1 MNDTAWVKT
10 AGHAGLVDV
19 LARRGLLSSR
29 WREVWERLPRD
40 HFIPPHA
47 WRQGQERCVPV
58 APGSD
63 WWDLV
68 HSDQP
73 VVTQVDDGQSGGPGI
88 ATSSNSQPSMV
99 AKMLQLLDVQD
110 YDMVLEIG
118 TATGYVAALLSERL
132 GSDRVVSVEI
142 DEALS
147 KQAAATLADHGLSPR
162 LVVGDGEKGWED
174 GAPYDRLIST
184 CALRHVPHALIRQVA
199 PGGIIVAPLAR
210 TFWSGALV
218 RLSVQDGGIAQG
230 PFRGGASYMPM
241 RSHRLPDA
249 GPVDSNTSRSS
260 EAGADPRQLL
270 SLGFALYAGARLP
283 GVTMSH
289 AEAGTTVTVWLQD
302 EAGSAAV
309 AATGESVWEYGE
321 RNLWAEV
328 EAVYAEYV
336 SLGQPEGD
344 IFGLTVTPAGQEV
357 WLRSP
362 RTVIAAA

>member
-1 MNDTAWVKT
+1 MTDTTRVKT
-10 AGHAGLVDV
+10 DGYAGLVDG
-19 LARRGLLSSR
+19 LARRGLLSAR
-29 WREVWERLPRD
+29 WREVWEKLPRD
-40 HFIPPHA
+40 RFIPHHA
-47 WRQGQERCVPV
+47 WRQDQERCVPV
-58 APGSD
+58 VRGPD

-73 VVTQVDDGQSGGPGI
+73 VVTQVDDGQPDGPGV

-99 AKMLQLLDVQD
+99 ARMLQLLDVRD
-110 YDMVLEIG
+110 GDRVLEIG

-142 DEALS
+142 DAALS
-147 KQAAATLADHGLSPR
+147 QQAADTLADHGLSPR
-162 LVVGDGEKGWED
+162 LVVGDGAEGWAED
-174 GAPYDRLIST
+174 APYDRLIST
-184 CALRHVPHALIRQVA
+184 CALRHIPHALVRQVA
-199 PGGIIVAPLAR
+199 PGGIVVAPLAR
-210 TFWSGALV
+210 AFWSGALV
-218 RLSVQDGGIAQG
+218 RLSVQDGGIARG

-249 GPVDSNTSRSS
+249 GPVDSGTARSS
-260 EAGADPRQLL
+260 EAVTDPGQLL
-270 SLGFALYAGARLP
+270 NLGFALYAGARLP

-289 AEAGTTVTVWLQD
+289 AETGTAATVWLQD
-302 EAGSAAV
+302 TTGSAAV

-328 EAVYAEYV
+328 EAVYAEYAA
-336 SLGQPEGD
+336 LGQPDGD
-344 IFGLTVTPAGQEV
+344 SFGLTVTPSGQEV